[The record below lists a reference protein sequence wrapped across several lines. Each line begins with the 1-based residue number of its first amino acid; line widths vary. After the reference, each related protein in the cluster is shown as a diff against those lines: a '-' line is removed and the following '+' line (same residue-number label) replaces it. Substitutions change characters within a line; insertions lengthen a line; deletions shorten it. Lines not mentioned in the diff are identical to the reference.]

1 MKGRGSNRTEEE
13 LMKISWLL
21 GVVAL
26 VLIMSWVHGFEVT
39 AAPSVNPLLV
49 GLTLIPS
56 AADKGA
62 GISLFF
68 LYVLRLFY
76 LLTSGAIAGCCF
88 YQRSCFYASYK
99 LQLVDISTILINI
112 HLWMNMLFIL
122 CYV

>member
-26 VLIMSWVHGFEVT
+26 VLIMSWVHGFEEWHVSEVT

-62 GISLFF
+62 GISLCSTSLLSSYFWCHSWLLF
-68 LYVLRLFY
+68 LSKILFLCVL
-76 LLTSGAIAGCCF
+76 
-88 YQRSCFYASYK
+88 
-99 LQLVDISTILINI
+99 
-112 HLWMNMLFIL
+112 
-122 CYV
+122 

>member
-62 GISLFF
+62 GISLCSTSLLSSYFWCHSWLLF
-68 LYVLRLFY
+68 LSKILFLCVL
-76 LLTSGAIAGCCF
+76 
-88 YQRSCFYASYK
+88 
-99 LQLVDISTILINI
+99 
-112 HLWMNMLFIL
+112 
-122 CYV
+122 